1 MYRQNRP
8 VHDDQTGVPARER
21 GHSAEEAVQ
30 GKGSAAE
37 AGHAPQNGPRLQVQV
52 RFQALHLP
60 PAPQTLRA
68 RPLHHSA
75 ENVQKVSFQLLFI
88 LNEFK
93 SLILFFYNIII
104 KTCFLCFVYTR
115 CFSH

>member
-8 VHDDQTGVPARER
+8 VHDDQTGVPAGKRV
-21 GHSAEEAVQ
+21 HSAEEAVQ
-30 GKGSAAE
+30 GQGPAAE
-37 AGHAPQNGPRLQVQV
+37 ARHAPQNGPRLQVQV

-75 ENVQKVSFQLLFI
+75 ENVQKVSFQLLFAFFFLKNCSCFFI
-88 LNEFK
+88 IYK
-93 SLILFFYNIII
+93 SKHLFVFCLY
-104 KTCFLCFVYTR
+104 
-115 CFSH
+115 